1 VRTQGLSGLC
11 FIGLEKD
18 EEIFD
23 FRVILKILDTIFKGW
38 VANNEF
44 FVKPFQIVRHLD
56 IL

>member
-1 VRTQGLSGLC
+1 MRTQGLSGLC